1 MARRDEGSEGN
12 PLMTE
17 LDVKLL
23 DLAFKALEPKPLP
36 VRYVRNPLN
45 YCDVCGTEDKYASFI
60 HDYQSGREISLC
72 DNCAR

>member
-1 MARRDEGSEGN
+1 
-12 PLMTE
+12 MTE

-45 YCDVCGTEDKYASFI
+45 YCDVCGTEDKYGSFV
-60 HDYQSGREISLC
+60 HDFQNGREIALC
-72 DNCAR
+72 HDCSR